1 MPKKTIKKGEIMK
14 ILFCTDGSKISF
26 NALKNIAY
34 WIKQATIDTICVI
47 DWNILPAEI
56 TIDEENFSFSC
67 ANVADTILDY
77 AEEEIK
83 NLGLQLGNRIKNC
96 GSAIESILE
105 QSEKEKY
112 DLILMGSH
120 GKKGIQKWLGS
131 VSQEIINSSKISDY
145 IAKKENNKKKV
156 LFTTDGTECSLSVIG
171 EIISDI
177 ELSDKE
183 IHICMVNEDPNLL
196 FLEGTLDT
204 NWLLDIQK
212 QQYMYASNAIESIKK
227 IIESRGIE
235 INQSAILTGIPAQEI
250 INYAKNNEI
259 DLIILGSRNKSKMD
273 RFLMGSVSK
282 RILENVVSDI
292 WLVRCES

>member
-1 MPKKTIKKGEIMK
+1 MK

-145 IAKKENNKKKV
+145 IAKKENNKQKV

-183 IHICMVNEDPNLL
+183 VHICMVNEDPNLL

-235 INQSAILTGIPAQEI
+235 VNQSTILTGIPAQEI

>member
-1 MPKKTIKKGEIMK
+1 MK

-183 IHICMVNEDPNLL
+183 VHICMVNEDPNLL

-212 QQYMYASNAIESIKK
+212 QQYIYASNAIESIKK
-227 IIESRGIE
+227 IIESKGIE
-235 INQSAILTGIPAQEI
+235 VNQSTILTGIPAQEI

>member
-1 MPKKTIKKGEIMK
+1 MK

-105 QSEKEKY
+105 QAEKEKY

-156 LFTTDGTECSLSVIG
+156 LFTTDGTECSLSVIEG
-171 EIISDI
+171 IISDI

-183 IHICMVNEDPNLL
+183 VHICMVNEDPNLL

-227 IIESRGIE
+227 IIESKGIE
-235 INQSAILTGIPAQEI
+235 VNQSTILTGIPAQEI

>member
-1 MPKKTIKKGEIMK
+1 MK

-67 ANVADTILDY
+67 ANVADT
-77 AEEEIK
+77 

-183 IHICMVNEDPNLL
+183 VHICMVNEDPNLL

-235 INQSAILTGIPAQEI
+235 VNQSTILTGIPAQEI

>member
-1 MPKKTIKKGEIMK
+1 MK

-145 IAKKENNKKKV
+145 ITKKENNKKKV
-156 LFTTDGTECSLSVIG
+156 LFTTDGTECSLSVIE

-183 IHICMVNEDPNLL
+183 VHICMVNEDPNLL

-235 INQSAILTGIPAQEI
+235 VNQSAILTGIPAQEI

>member
-1 MPKKTIKKGEIMK
+1 MK

-105 QSEKEKY
+105 QAEKEKY

-156 LFTTDGTECSLSVIG
+156 LFTTDGTECSLSVIEG
-171 EIISDI
+171 IISDI

-183 IHICMVNEDPNLL
+183 VHICMVNEDPNLL

-235 INQSAILTGIPAQEI
+235 VNQSTILTGIPAQEI

>member
-1 MPKKTIKKGEIMK
+1 MK

-183 IHICMVNEDPNLL
+183 VHICMVNEDPNLL

-227 IIESRGIE
+227 IIEIRGIE
-235 INQSAILTGIPAQEI
+235 VNQSTILTGIPAQEI

>member
-1 MPKKTIKKGEIMK
+1 MK

-67 ANVADTILDY
+67 ANVAATILDY

-156 LFTTDGTECSLSVIG
+156 LFTTDGTECSLSVIE

-183 IHICMVNEDPNLL
+183 VHICMVNEDPNLL

-235 INQSAILTGIPAQEI
+235 VNQSTILTGIPAQEI

>member
-1 MPKKTIKKGEIMK
+1 MK

-26 NALKNIAY
+26 NALKNISY

-177 ELSDKE
+177 ELSNKE
-183 IHICMVNEDPNLL
+183 VHICMVNEDPNLL

-212 QQYMYASNAIESIKK
+212 QQYMYASNAIEAIKK

-235 INQSAILTGIPAQEI
+235 VNQSTILTGIPAQEI

>member
-1 MPKKTIKKGEIMK
+1 MK

-34 WIKQATIDTICVI
+34 WVKQATIDTICVI

-56 TIDEENFSFSC
+56 TLDEENFSFSC
-67 ANVADTILDY
+67 ANVADTILNY

-83 NLGLQLGNRIKNC
+83 NLGLQLGKRIKNC

-145 IAKKENNKKKV
+145 IAKEENNKKKV
-156 LFTTDGTECSLSVIG
+156 LFTTDGTECSLSVI
-171 EIISDI
+171 EKIISDM

-183 IHICMVNEDPNLL
+183 VHICMVNEDPNLL

-212 QQYMYASNAIESIKK
+212 QQYMYASNSIEAIKQ
-227 IIESRGIE
+227 IIESKGIE
-235 INQSAILTGIPAQEI
+235 VNQSTILTGIPAQEI
-250 INYAKNNEI
+250 INYARANEI

-282 RILENVVSDI
+282 RVLENVVSDI

>member
-1 MPKKTIKKGEIMK
+1 MK

-183 IHICMVNEDPNLL
+183 VHICMVNEDPNLL

-212 QQYMYASNAIESIKK
+212 QQYVYASNAIESIKK

-235 INQSAILTGIPAQEI
+235 VNQSTILTGIPAQEI

-259 DLIILGSRNKSKMD
+259 DLIILGSRNKSKID

>member
-1 MPKKTIKKGEIMK
+1 MK

-156 LFTTDGTECSLSVIG
+156 LFTTDGTECSLSVIE

-183 IHICMVNEDPNLL
+183 VHICIVNEDPNLL

-204 NWLLDIQK
+204 HWLLDIQK

-235 INQSAILTGIPAQEI
+235 VNQSTILTGIPAQEI

>member
-1 MPKKTIKKGEIMK
+1 MK

-156 LFTTDGTECSLSVIG
+156 LFTTDGTECSLSVIE

-183 IHICMVNEDPNLL
+183 VHICMVNEDPNLL

-227 IIESRGIE
+227 ILESRGIE
-235 INQSAILTGIPAQEI
+235 VNQSTILTGIPAQEI

>member
-1 MPKKTIKKGEIMK
+1 MK

-156 LFTTDGTECSLSVIG
+156 LFTTDGTECSLSVIE

-183 IHICMVNEDPNLL
+183 VHICMVNEDPNLL

-235 INQSAILTGIPAQEI
+235 VNQTTILTGIPAQEI

-282 RILENVVSDI
+282 RILENVISDI
-292 WLVRCES
+292 WLVRCEN

>member
-1 MPKKTIKKGEIMK
+1 MK

-156 LFTTDGTECSLSVIG
+156 LFTTDGTECSLSVIE

-183 IHICMVNEDPNLL
+183 VHICMVNEDHNLL

-235 INQSAILTGIPAQEI
+235 VNQSTILTGIPAQEI

>member
-1 MPKKTIKKGEIMK
+1 MK

-26 NALKNIAY
+26 NALKNISY
-34 WIKQATIDTICVI
+34 WIKQGTIDTICVI

-183 IHICMVNEDPNLL
+183 VHICMVNEDPNLL

-212 QQYMYASNAIESIKK
+212 QQYMYASNAIEAIKK

-235 INQSAILTGIPAQEI
+235 VNQSTILTGIPAQEI

>member
-1 MPKKTIKKGEIMK
+1 MK

-26 NALKNIAY
+26 NALKNISF

-183 IHICMVNEDPNLL
+183 VHICMVNEDPNLL

-235 INQSAILTGIPAQEI
+235 VNQSTILTGIPAQEI

>member
-1 MPKKTIKKGEIMK
+1 MK

-145 IAKKENNKKKV
+145 IAKKENNRKKV

-177 ELSDKE
+177 ELSDKDV
-183 IHICMVNEDPNLL
+183 HICMVNEDPNLL

-212 QQYMYASNAIESIKK
+212 QQHMYASNAIESIKK

-235 INQSAILTGIPAQEI
+235 VNQTTILTGIPAQEI

>member
-1 MPKKTIKKGEIMK
+1 MK

-26 NALKNIAY
+26 NALKNISY

-145 IAKKENNKKKV
+145 ITKKENNKKKV

-183 IHICMVNEDPNLL
+183 VHICMVNEDPNLL

-212 QQYMYASNAIESIKK
+212 QQYMYASNAIEAIKK

-235 INQSAILTGIPAQEI
+235 VNQSTILTGIPAQEI

>member
-1 MPKKTIKKGEIMK
+1 MK

-105 QSEKEKY
+105 QSKKEKY

-183 IHICMVNEDPNLL
+183 VHICMVNEDPNLL

-212 QQYMYASNAIESIKK
+212 QQYVYASNAIESIKK

-235 INQSAILTGIPAQEI
+235 VNQSTILTGIPAQEI

>member
-1 MPKKTIKKGEIMK
+1 MK

-183 IHICMVNEDPNLL
+183 VHICMVNEDPNLL

-212 QQYMYASNAIESIKK
+212 QQYVYASNAIESIKK

-235 INQSAILTGIPAQEI
+235 VNQSAILTGIPAQEI

>member
-1 MPKKTIKKGEIMK
+1 MK

-156 LFTTDGTECSLSVIG
+156 LFTTDGTECSLSVIE

-183 IHICMVNEDPNLL
+183 VHICMVNEDPNLL

-235 INQSAILTGIPAQEI
+235 VNQSTILTGIPAQEI

-273 RFLMGSVSK
+273 KFLMGSVSK

>member
-1 MPKKTIKKGEIMK
+1 MK

-183 IHICMVNEDPNLL
+183 VHICMVNEDPNLL

-212 QQYMYASNAIESIKK
+212 QQHMYASNAIESIKK
-227 IIESRGIE
+227 IIENRGIE
-235 INQSAILTGIPAQEI
+235 VNQTTILTGIPAQEI

>member
-1 MPKKTIKKGEIMK
+1 MK

-171 EIISDI
+171 EIIPDI

-183 IHICMVNEDPNLL
+183 VHICMVNEDPNLL

-235 INQSAILTGIPAQEI
+235 VNQSTILTGIPAQEI

>member
-1 MPKKTIKKGEIMK
+1 MK

-171 EIISDI
+171 EITSDI

-183 IHICMVNEDPNLL
+183 VHICMVNEDPNLL

-235 INQSAILTGIPAQEI
+235 VNQSTILTGIPAQEI